1 MIILFGRV
9 VVSNKKTGYYCRE
22 CGHFTARWMGRCS
35 GCGAWNTYVEE
46 VVAPAR
52 NYREMG
58 HLVDPRPL
66 IEVPPVD
73 SDRRSTGMAEL
84 NRVLGGGVV
93 PGSLILLGGDPGIG
107 KSTLLLQVAGAISA
121 SGQRVL
127 YVSGEESPHQ
137 IKLRADRLGVNSAEL
152 YVYPQT
158 DIEAVEEQVAK
169 ANPAMVV
176 VDSIQTMYLPEITS
190 APGSVSQVRGCTARL
205 MQLAKKQSVSVF
217 VVGHVTKEGTIA
229 GPRVM
234 EHMVDVVLYFEGERH
249 QTFRILRG
257 VKNRFGSTNEIGVF
271 EMSGSGLQEVA
282 NPSSFFLMDHAFR
295 SVAGTVVVPTLEGTR
310 PLLVEIQALV
320 CPTSFGTPRRMTAG
334 VDHNRVALIMAVLEK
349 RLGLL
354 LGNCDAYVNVVG
366 GVRIDEPAADLG
378 IAIALASSFRE
389 RAIDGRMVVMGELGL
404 AGEVRLVTA
413 LDKRISEAAQLGF
426 NCGIIPRQKGL
437 RKISELKTRE
447 VATLAEAFDF
457 VF

>member
-1 MIILFGRV
+1 M
-9 VVSNKKTGYYCRE
+9 STKKTGYYCQE
-22 CGHFTARWMGRCS
+22 CGHFTPRWLGRCT
-35 GCGAWNTYVEE
+35 GCGGWNTYVEE
-46 VVAPAR
+46 LIAPVRNRQVIEHQVA
-52 NYREMG
+52 
-58 HLVDPRPL
+58 PRPL
-66 IEVPPVD
+66 IEVMSVD
-73 SDRRSTGMAEL
+73 CDRRSTGLAEL

-107 KSTLLLQVAGAISA
+107 KSTLLLQVAGAIS
-121 SGQRVL
+121 SDGQRVL

-137 IKLRADRLGVNSAEL
+137 IKLRADRLGISNKDL
-152 YVYPQT
+152 YIYPQT
-158 DIEAVEEQVAK
+158 NLEVVEEQIAK
-169 ANPAMVV
+169 VNPMLVV
-176 VDSIQTMYLPEITS
+176 VDSIQTMYFPDIES

-205 MQLAKKQSVSVF
+205 MQLAKKQSVSIF
-217 VVGHVTKEGTIA
+217 VVGHVTKEGSIA

-257 VKNRFGSTNEIGVF
+257 VKNRFGSTNEIGIF
-271 EMSGSGLQEVA
+271 EMSSCGLQEVA
-282 NPSSFFLMDHAFR
+282 NPSAFFLMDHAYR
-295 SVAGTVVVPTLEGTR
+295 NVAGTVVVPTLEGTR

-349 RLGLL
+349 RLGLM

-378 IAIALASSFRE
+378 IAMALASSFRE
-389 RAIDGRMVVMGELGL
+389 RPLDVHMAVIGELGL
-404 AGEVRLVTA
+404 TGEIRSVTA
-413 LDKRISEAAQLGF
+413 LDKRIREATQLGF
-426 NCGIIPRQKGL
+426 ERCIVPRQKGL
-437 RKISELKTRE
+437 PETGELE
-447 VATLAEAFDF
+447 LEQAATLADAFDL